1 MIIKMNYKTITIIG
15 FFIGIL
21 LPLVSHSEYYA
32 LLIGVGEYPT
42 LPKTRWLEGPSND
55 VRLLNKAL
63 QQRGFKQEQIETLID
78 DSDER
83 FLPTQQNI
91 LNALTR
97 LARKV
102 REGDFVYLHL
112 GGHGARQP
120 QQESPDDVESDGLDE
135 IFLPRDIGQWNDDI
149 QKVERAI
156 TDNELNHY
164 ITEIRKQGAFVWAV
178 FDTCHSGSMMR
189 GARVDDQRYRQI
201 DESTLGIP
209 SSLMHSALSAGPG
222 VNENMGND
230 IQAVSGKIGGY
241 VAFYGAQSHEK
252 APELKLPHKAENNQW
267 HGLLS
272 YAIAEILMTGQV
284 STYRQAHQRIL
295 QRYSGFNLRYP
306 TPVTEG
312 THLDANLLSR
322 ERADPVRQWPL
333 TVQTRSIFIPVGTLS
348 QVGKGAVFAIMKQPQ
363 DHTNEAIGFLHTQQS
378 DLFNSDL
385 NPVAYAGKPAIEK
398 QNIPNNAW
406 ARLVHSELDLSVTIS
421 IPERIKSI
429 SSSERYALD
438 VIEVINTRSKEH
450 GIRINW
456 VPAGQVADIRL
467 GFSPKEGACPDD
479 RLWLMSSEGSLV
491 CSGAAQ
497 TLSLRLDDP
506 KNLHKILSDTIQ
518 SMAKVINLKRLSS
531 RFGDLM
537 QSDNIEMNLYVEPVN
552 GQRQYALQPNQLK
565 SLASGD
571 RIQTI
576 VRNKGHKPIDLTVLF
591 INGRYGIEPVY
602 PNPGELGRINPG
614 SAVELF
620 GTIDEE
626 TKGMEYMLAISVEA
640 QPGQPVLDFTHLAQD
655 TLPVARGEQE
665 DDVVSLI
672 NLAGFGNKLTRGR
685 IGTIGRKAKIETYQ
699 WVVGK

>member
-1 MIIKMNYKTITIIG
+1 MNSKKIIILG
-15 FFIGIL
+15 FLIGIL
-21 LPLVSHSEYYA
+21 LPLVSHAENYA

-55 VRLLNKAL
+55 VRLLKKAL
-63 QQRGFKQEQIETLID
+63 QQRGFKQEQIETLMD

-83 FLPTQQNI
+83 FIPTKKNI

-97 LARKV
+97 LAKKV
-102 REGDFVYLHL
+102 REDDFVYLHL

-120 QQESPDDVESDGLDE
+120 QQESPDDVEPDGLDE

-156 TDNELNHY
+156 TDDELNHH

-209 SSLMHSALSAGPG
+209 GSLMQPALSAGPG
-222 VNENMGND
+222 DNENTGND
-230 IQAVSGKIGGY
+230 IQTVSGKVGGY

-272 YAIAEILMTGQV
+272 YSIAEILTTGQI
-284 STYRQAHQRIL
+284 STYRQAYQRIL
-295 QRYSGFNLRYP
+295 QRYSELNLRYP
-306 TPVTEG
+306 TPVIEG
-312 THLDANLLSR
+312 THLNANLLSR
-322 ERADPVRQWPL
+322 ERADPVKQWPL
-333 TVQTRSIFIPVGTLS
+333 TVQTRRIYIPVGTLS

-363 DHTNEAIGFLHTQQS
+363 DHTDEAIGYLHTQQS

-385 NPVAYAGKPAIEK
+385 SPVAYAGKSAIEK
-398 QNIPNNAW
+398 QNIPDNAW

-429 SSSERYALD
+429 SSSERHALD
-438 VIEVINTRSKEH
+438 VIDMISTRSKEH

-456 VPAGQVADIRL
+456 VPAGHVADIRL
-467 GFSPKEGACPDD
+467 GFSPKEGVCPDG
-479 RLWLMSSEGSLV
+479 RLWLMSSDGGLV
-491 CSGAAQ
+491 CNGAAQ
-497 TLSLRLDDP
+497 TLSLKLDKAP
-506 KNLHKILSDTIQ
+506 ENLQKNLTDTIQ

-537 QSDNIEMNLYVEPVN
+537 KSNNIEMNLFVEPVN
-552 GQRQYALQPNQLK
+552 GQKQYTLQPDQVK
-565 SLASGD
+565 SLISGD
-571 RIQTI
+571 RIRAI
-576 VRNKGHKPIDLTVLF
+576 VKNDGHKPIDFTVLF
-591 INGRYGIEPVY
+591 IDGRYGIEPIY
-602 PNPGELGRINPG
+602 PDTGKLGRINPG
-614 SAVELF
+614 STVELF
-620 GTIDEE
+620 SGTIDEE
-626 TKGMEYMLAISVEA
+626 TKGLEYMLIISVEA
-640 QPGQPVLDFTHLAQD
+640 QPGEPVMDFIHLAQD
-655 TLPVARGEQE
+655 TLPVVRGGHQ
-665 DDVVSLI
+665 DDIVSLI
-672 NLAGFGNKLTRGR
+672 NLAGFGNKQTRGR